1 MADHTPLARRMGRCN
16 RTAPGKFTRET
27 SQETFSSPAIHAS
40 TSRLDSMVRTRSPLG
55 STFSLRAER
64 CELWMTWPVASA
76 VVSVVFVFMDRI
88 FAAAFFLVHVQK
100 LEIRTS

>member
-1 MADHTPLARRMGRCN
+1 MGRCN

-27 SQETFSSPAIHAS
+27 SQETFSSPATHAS

-55 STFSLRAER
+55 CTFSLSAER

-76 VVSVVFVFMDRI
+76 VVGVVFVFMARI
-88 FAAAFFLVHVQK
+88 FVPPLSPVHVQIS
-100 LEIRTS
+100 EIRT

>member
-1 MADHTPLARRMGRCN
+1 MDAYFALRRDSRGTRIP
-16 RTAPGKFTRET
+16 PGKFTRET
-27 SQETFSSPAIHAS
+27 SQETFNSPATQAS

-55 STFSLRAER
+55 STFSLSAER

-76 VVSVVFVFMDRI
+76 VVGVVFVFMARI
-88 FAAAFFLVHVQK
+88 FEAAFFFVHVQK